1 MASNLPLQWDE
12 GVFVD
17 DVSRHPELYDIS
29 HELYS
34 NNKNWCYIFRQLG
47 VTHSVEGI

>member
-1 MASNLPLQWDE
+1 MASNLPPQWDE
-12 GVFVD
+12 GIFVD

-34 NNKNWCYIFRQLG
+34 INENQHYIFRQLG